1 MKDILKQFDDGA
13 FYPVCEKPAEEW
25 EIIGNALETQKKEFK
40 KLLDEIVGEE
50 ATEAD
55 GWDIID
61 ENGSCCPGDDCADG
75 YNQKRNEII
84 EIIKKYEQF

>member
-1 MKDILKQFDDGA
+1 MNIRNGWAITPVLKKIL
-13 FYPVCEKPAEEW
+13 EEF
-25 EIIGNALETQKKEFK
+25 ETQKKEFK

-55 GWDIID
+55 GWDIIDEID